1 MGWGDN
7 EESKGTF
14 VWGKK
19 LEKQGIKNLPKKEL
33 ERINRRKQQENMEEL
48 EKIKKRRVEIE
59 RQKAEREEETYQQQ
73 RMKEA
78 TQFDEWQRQEEKF
91 HLEQAKL
98 RSKIRI
104 NDGRAKPID
113 LLAQYISDKSLEESI
128 EMQVHEPYTYLNGL
142 GIDDFED
149 LLVDI
154 KVYNELEKRVN
165 AEYWEDLAII
175 CEDELKKLRK
185 LELEKSEFRGSRR
198 EGIHESVA
206 KDVTNIFKGKSAVQL
221 YELQKKIEH
230 KINSKLDGVDIGYWE
245 SLLSQLRAHMA
256 RARLKDRHQENL
268 RIKLELL
275 KKEQEEQAASV
286 KKEEPQAGSSK
297 EPIPGSSQK
306 PEITDETSQDSK
318 PASDPDIEDDQSQ
331 EPPEMTLLEECF
343 ANYEKGNYS
352 PRYISFEDIEP
363 GMQIIPQDID
373 EQNICDLRAKLF
385 EKEDAE
391 QLYSKEELLMRKEA
405 RKGMGD
411 DEVQFSV
418 EQTLDEQVYLWSD
431 KYRPRKPRYFNRV
444 HTGFEWN
451 KYNQTHY
458 DMDNPPPKIV
468 QGYKFNI
475 FYPDLIDKQKT
486 PQYFLTPCFDN
497 PDFAIL
503 RIHAGP
509 PYEDIAFKIVNR
521 EWEFSYKRGFR
532 CQFHNNIFQLW
543 FHFKRYRY
551 RR

>member
-1 MGWGDN
+1 MGWGDPEDN
-7 EESKGTF
+7 KGTF

-19 LEKQGIKNLPKKEL
+19 LEKQGIKNISKKEL

-48 EKIKKRRVEIE
+48 EKIKKRRLEIE
-59 RQKAEREEETYQQQ
+59 RQKAEREEEAYQQQ

-78 TQFDEWQRQEEKF
+78 AQFDEWQKQEEKF

-142 GIDDFED
+142 SIDDFED

-165 AEYWEDLAII
+165 AEYWEDLTII

-185 LELEKSEFRGSRR
+185 LEQEKSEYRASRR

-206 KDVTNIFKGKSAVQL
+206 KDVTNIFKGKSAAQL
-221 YELQKKIEH
+221 HELQTKIEH

-256 RARLKDRHQENL
+256 RARLKDSHQRNL
-268 RIKLELL
+268 KKKLELL
-275 KKEQEEQAASV
+275 KREQEEQV
-286 KKEEPQAGSSK
+286 IKKEEPQPGSSK
-297 EPIPGSSQK
+297 EPLPGPSQV
-306 PEITDETSQDSK
+306 PDDSSQDSK
-318 PASDPDIEDDQSQ
+318 PASDIEMEDDSSQ
-331 EPPEMTLLEECF
+331 ENPEMTLLEECF
-343 ANYEKGNYS
+343 AKYEKGNYS
-352 PRYISFEDIEP
+352 PRYISFDDIEP

-411 DEVQFSV
+411 DESQFSV
-418 EQTLDEQVYLWSD
+418 ESRLDEQVYLWSD